1 MPNCLDNETKD
12 YHTGYIMTVSYQ
24 RLQGSGV
31 QSWQL
36 TLRYSVFRNL
46 NAKIAKFLPSSA
58 IDSRAAFPSKVATF
72 FTGIT
77 DKVRNERMGQ
87 LDLWMR
93 GVLSSAL
100 LMTIPEVVEAVL
112 EVLEVDA
119 RVSE

>member
-12 YHTGYIMTVSYQ
+12 YHTGYIMAVTYQ
-24 RLQGSGV
+24 RLQGNGV
-31 QSWQL
+31 QTWQL

-46 NAKIAKFLPSSA
+46 NAKISKYLPSAA
-58 IDSRAAFPSKVATF
+58 IDPRAAFPSKVTTLF
-72 FTGIT
+72 SGIT
-77 DKVRNERMGQ
+77 DKVRNDRMNQ

-100 LMTIPEVVEAVL
+100 LMTIPEVVEAII
-112 EVLEVDA
+112 EVLEIEA